1 MVINMPRIP
10 KMTPSTITTILNSAP
25 MVIQGASK
33 LINLIKE
40 QGASETDNKDER
52 KLTLESLKSDI
63 ERLESRLDAVDKS
76 NIEQIKLIEELAK
89 QNEALATSMSK
100 AHSHLQ
106 IMNLVVLFVGIIT
119 LVSLLV
125 MLLK

>member
-1 MVINMPRIP
+1 
-10 KMTPSTITTILNSAP
+10 MTPFTITTILNSAP

-52 KLTLESLKSDI
+52 KLTLESLKSNI

-106 IMNLVVLFVGIIT
+106 IMNLVVLFIGIT
-119 LVSLLV
+119 ALVSLLV
-125 MLLK
+125 VLLK